1 MLGDRTEAVESVE
14 VAEDA
19 GEGGETPA
27 AGGMAPSVL
36 GEPGKDMCVQSM
48 SAFFL
53 RLFLEISWWGKAAGV
68 LCRVLSMCKAHQV
81 ARRQTL
87 MMAIGW
93 TDTRFII
100 VPGDIFVCR

>member
-1 MLGDRTEAVESVE
+1 MRLCVQVAAHVESASPVLGDRTEAVESVE

-53 RLFLEISWWGKAAGV
+53 RLFLEISWWGLRLGSLQGFEYV
-68 LCRVLSMCKAHQV
+68 
-81 ARRQTL
+81 
-87 MMAIGW
+87 
-93 TDTRFII
+93 
-100 VPGDIFVCR
+100 

>member
-1 MLGDRTEAVESVE
+1 MALRLCVQVAAHVESASPVLGDRTEAVESVE

-48 SAFFL
+48 SAFFFKTVFGN
-53 RLFLEISWWGKAAGV
+53 FLVGEGGWGSLQGFEYV
-68 LCRVLSMCKAHQV
+68 
-81 ARRQTL
+81 
-87 MMAIGW
+87 
-93 TDTRFII
+93 
-100 VPGDIFVCR
+100 